1 MPIYSGKNK
10 EFKQKPQAIKLNC
23 LEYSQKKRNNKL
35 KWRMCGCVE
44 LGICTFLYE
53 VLIMELIFPII
64 SLIMWL
70 GGTFLAL

>member
-1 MPIYSGKNK
+1 
-10 EFKQKPQAIKLNC
+10 
-23 LEYSQKKRNNKL
+23 
-35 KWRMCGCVE
+35 MCGCVE

-70 GGTFLAL
+70 GGTFLALWYNVITSTLGGHLD